1 MRKTV
6 RIVGLCLL
14 VSFLFFPDLPAGS
27 QDRVEKSVAAPG
39 EDSGYRLRA
48 DHFSYDE
55 RQNIY
60 TATGNVTLHAPGRVI
75 TADEI
80 RLDALT
86 REAILEGD
94 IRIEQGDD
102 WMEGERAFLDLD
114 EETGIIEY
122 GRGFLAEG
130 NFHFS
135 GAVIEKLGPQTYHVE
150 QAKFTTCDG
159 DRPSWHFRT
168 SDLKVT
174 VEGYGFARH
183 ARFHAGP
190 VPVLYS
196 PYLAFPAKTKRQ
208 TGFLMPRFAVSERLG
223 NGDVD
228 LPFFWAISRSTDAT
242 IYSHYMSKRGLMI
255 GPEFRYA
262 ASKENKGVFRFDY
275 LHDQEDK
282 DELREQNFYIAS
294 GLTRATRDR
303 WWWRSK
309 QDIALPH
316 GIRGNI
322 DLDFVSDPD
331 YLQTFKTGF
340 SSWNE
345 SDRVFLKTFDRG
357 LINDDT
363 IATRQSNLLL
373 NKTWAR
379 QSVNFTLNYFQNLN
393 DDRNEFQ
400 LQQLPL
406 ATYSA
411 SRQRLLGG
419 PFFWNANATYVD
431 YWRDEG
437 TRGHRLDLNPQVSL
451 PLRRG
456 GYLEL
461 EPFVGILETAYLID
475 HYDEPANSLVREK
488 TFHSRDLFETGMDAS
503 TEIVGIFRMDGDTWS
518 KTKHTVRPQIL
529 YEYRPDVNQ
538 TKLPKFD
545 STDRVNSRNRI
556 TYGLVN
562 FFSARLDH
570 ALGEVEYN
578 DFARLEFEQ
587 FYDISQPKGERVVT
601 ETSTSRDR
609 PFSNV
614 FTQFD
619 FTPKRYVKGTY
630 KNEYSLYDREF
641 KSHELLAHFWDK
653 RGDRLTIDYRR
664 QIEENYNSLL
674 QLEEEG
680 KIIVDEEIKRQLEKE
695 GKIIVDEIG
704 VKLTLNLWEGVTINL
719 RSDYDLNRKEN
730 IESEYSITIQRQC
743 WGISASYVDE
753 PDDRRV
759 TLGISLYGV
768 GELQAQN

>member
-1 MRKTV
+1 MRKIV

-14 VSFLFFPDLPAGS
+14 VSFVFFPDLPAGS
-27 QDRVEKSVAAPG
+27 QDRVGKSVAAPG

-102 WMEGERAFLDLD
+102 WLEGERAFLDL
-114 EETGIIEY
+114 EEQTGVIEY

-135 GAVIEKLGPQTYHVE
+135 GAIIEKLGPQTYHVE

-190 VPVLYS
+190 VPVLYT
-196 PYLAFPAKTKRQ
+196 PYLVFPAKTKRQ
-208 TGFLMPRFAVSERLG
+208 TGLLPPRLG
-223 NGDVD
+223 KGDRLGWDVD

-242 IYSHYMSKRGLMI
+242 VYSHYMSKRGLMV
-255 GPEFRYA
+255 GPQFRYA
-262 ASKENKGVFRFDY
+262 ASKENKGVLRFDY
-275 LHDQEDK
+275 LHDQEDR
-282 DELREQNFYIAS
+282 DELREQNFYTLP

-316 GIRGNI
+316 GIQGNM
-322 DLDFVSDPD
+322 DLDIVSDPD
-331 YLQTFKTGF
+331 YLQTFSTGF
-340 SSWNE
+340 SSWTE
-345 SDRVFLKTFDRG
+345 SDRIFRKTFDRG

-363 IATRQSNLLL
+363 ITTRQSNLLL
-373 NKTWAR
+373 NKTWAA
-379 QSVNFTLNYFQNLN
+379 QAANFELHYYQNLN
-393 DDRNEFQ
+393 DDEDETT

-406 ATYSA
+406 VTYSA
-411 SRQRLLGG
+411 SKQSLLGG
-419 PFFWNANATYVD
+419 PFFWQSNAVYVD
-431 YWRDEG
+431 YWRPEG
-437 TRGHRLDLNPQVSL
+437 TRGHRVNLEPRLSL

-461 EPFVGILETAYLID
+461 EPFVGILETAYLIE
-475 HYDEPANSLVREK
+475 HYDEPEDSRVREK
-488 TFHSRDLFETGMDAS
+488 TFQNRALVETGVDAS
-503 TEIVGIFRMDGDTWS
+503 TEIVGIFSMGGDPWT
-518 KTKHTVRPQIL
+518 KTKHTVRPQIG
-529 YEYRPDVNQ
+529 YEYRPEVSQN
-538 TKLPKFD
+538 KLPSFD

-556 TYGLVN
+556 TYSLIN
-562 FFSARLDH
+562 FFSARLDQ
-570 ALGEVEYN
+570 APGEVEYH
-578 DFARLEFEQ
+578 DFARLEFSQ
-587 FYDISQPKGERVVT
+587 FYDVSQPDGGE
-601 ETSTSRDR
+601 EDTSTSRDR

-614 FTQFD
+614 FTQID
-619 FTPKRYVKGTY
+619 FTPKRYVNFTY
-630 KNEYSLYDREF
+630 KNGFSPYDTDF
-641 KSHELLAHFWDK
+641 KSHELLAHLWDQ
-653 RGDRLTIDYRR
+653 RGDNLTVDYRR
-664 QIEENYNSLL
+664 QLDDDDNT
-674 QLEEEG
+674 
-680 KIIVDEEIKRQLEKE
+680 IVN
-695 GKIIVDEIG
+695 EIG
-704 VKLTLNLWEGVTINL
+704 VQLKLNLWEGVSANV
-719 RSDYDLNRKEN
+719 RSDYDLKRTRN
-730 IESEYSITIQRQC
+730 IKSEYNIMLQRQC
-743 WGISASYVDE
+743 WGISASYVDD
-753 PDDRRV
+753 PGADDRRV
-759 TLGISLYGV
+759 ALGISLYGV
-768 GELQAQN
+768 GELEAQTYSSSD

>member
-27 QDRVEKSVAAPG
+27 QDRVGKSVAAPG
-39 EDSGYRLRA
+39 EDSEYRLRA

-102 WMEGERAFLDLD
+102 WLEGERAFLDLD

-135 GAVIEKLGPQTYHVE
+135 GAIIEKLGPQTYHVE
-150 QAKFTTCDG
+150 QANFTTCDG

-190 VPVLYS
+190 VPVLYT
-196 PYLAFPAKTKRQ
+196 PYLVFPAKTKRQ
-208 TGFLMPRFAVSERLG
+208 TGLLPPRLG
-223 NGDVD
+223 KGDRLGWDVD

-242 IYSHYMSKRGLMI
+242 IYSHYMSKRGLMM

-262 ASKENKGVFRFDY
+262 ASKRNKGVFRFDY
-275 LHDQEDK
+275 LRDQEDE
-282 DELREQNFYIAS
+282 DELREQNFYTTQ
-294 GLTRATRDR
+294 GLKRVTKDR

-316 GIRGNI
+316 GIQGNM
-322 DLDFVSDPD
+322 DLDIVSDPD
-331 YLQTFKTGF
+331 YLQTFSTGF
-340 SSWNE
+340 SSWNY
-345 SDRVFLKTFDRG
+345 SDRVFRKTFDRG

-363 IATRQSNLLL
+363 ITTRQSNLLL
-373 NKTWAR
+373 NKTWAA
-379 QSVNFTLNYFQNLN
+379 QSANFELHYYQNLN
-393 DDRNEFQ
+393 EDEDETT

-406 ATYSA
+406 VTYSA
-411 SRQRLLGG
+411 SKQSLLGG
-419 PFFWNANATYVD
+419 PFFWQSNAIYVD
-431 YWRDEG
+431 YWRPEG
-437 TRGHRLDLNPQVSL
+437 TRGHRVNLDPRLSL

-461 EPFVGILETAYLID
+461 EPFVGILETAYLIE
-475 HYDEPANSLVREK
+475 HYDEPEDSRVREK
-488 TFHSRDLFETGMDAS
+488 TFHNRALVETGVDAA
-503 TEIVGIFRMDGDTWS
+503 TEIVGIFELDGDTWT
-518 KTKHTVRPQIL
+518 KTRHTVRPQIG
-529 YEYRPDVNQ
+529 YEYRPEVSQ
-538 TKLPKFD
+538 KKLPSFD

-556 TYGLVN
+556 TYSLIN
-562 FFSARLDH
+562 FFSARLDQ
-570 ALGEVEYN
+570 APGEVEYH
-578 DFARLEFEQ
+578 DFARLEFSQ
-587 FYDISQPKGERVVT
+587 FYDISQPDGGVAD
-601 ETSTSRDR
+601 TSTSRDR

-614 FTQFD
+614 FTQLD
-619 FTPKRYVKGTY
+619 FTPKRYLNFTY
-630 KNEYSLYDREF
+630 KNQFSPYDTDF
-641 KSHELLAHFWDK
+641 KSHELLAHLWDN
-653 RGDRLTIDYRR
+653 RGDKLTLDYRR
-664 QIEENYNSLL
+664 QLDNDDNT
-674 QLEEEG
+674 
-680 KIIVDEEIKRQLEKE
+680 
-695 GKIIVDEIG
+695 IVDEIG
-704 VKLTLNLWEGVTINL
+704 AQLYLNLWEGVSINV
-719 RSDYDLNRKEN
+719 RSDYDLKRTRN
-730 IESEYSITIQRQC
+730 IKSEYNIMLQRQC
-743 WGISASYVDE
+743 WGISVSYVDD
-753 PDDRRV
+753 PSADDRRV
-759 TLGISLYGV
+759 ALGISLYGV
-768 GELQAQN
+768 GELQTQTYSSSD